1 MLINQFNDK
10 FNVIISLS
18 NDNRNYISIIK
29 NYLENYFESGIYI
42 YNIDYIKQIIWNNK
56 IDIEHRKLIIN
67 EIIEN
72 ILIHNRINIRK
83 SIQKEMFDISSLN
96 KLIMTYYNKLSNI
109 LEILNLTND
118 INKMFISKILLDPIL
133 VNYLENILTNI
144 DVDTINDIKLLCKL
158 LKENTNEFT
167 WFLKLIGTVLK
178 NNLVIITINIPEK
191 YKIKYELNYI
201 VDYIIKIKKLYDF
214 TNDNIKII
222 IMPIYEILHNTIVK
236 LISLSDTDELLR
248 FIINKWNIIKTN
260 IKCDEININ
269 KNIQKQIHD
278 FIYNYLNQSKI
289 SDFNQYDN
297 FYSILKLMIA
307 CININTINLSCLP
320 IFNNENILNV
330 VLQII
335 HNNIIIDVNLVL
347 HIFKLLSNTSYFNK
361 QYFFDKYHK
370 LLIERLLSNNHNI
383 NNEYNAVNGLKHLL
397 FEQKYIAKIIKV
409 LSDLTISE
417 KNMIEYNRKYN
428 LKDFNTITTS
438 YANWN
443 INYNEGY
450 VIVPHSVHI
459 KHELLSCISHYQ
471 LYYKQIYNDMRKLIW
486 LLQYGEVDIIY
497 NKQEIKLLPI
507 QLLVLELFNVKNIIS
522 INEIKSQSFFNN
534 YSNKFKEDII
544 NSLINGNIL
553 DKTINDMCL
562 LSSNKNIN
570 SNLIDVY
577 MNNNIC
583 IVTFDEVE
591 LAHTHLDIIKSVIN
605 HHIKIQPKTKEEL
618 LLLIQNDINQF
629 KVTNTVFDDALNVM
643 IKMDYILI
651 EDDKY
656 VKCIY

>member
-1 MLINQFNDK
+1 MLTTRFNDK
-10 FNVIISLS
+10 FNVIMPLF
-18 NDNRNYISIIK
+18 NDNRNYISILK

-42 YNIDYIKQIIWNNK
+42 YNIDYIKQIIWTNK
-56 IDIEHRKLIIN
+56 LDIEHRKLIIN

-96 KLIMTYYNKLSNI
+96 KLIITYNNKLSNI
-109 LEILNLTND
+109 LEILNLSND

-133 VNYLENILTNI
+133 VNYLENVLTNI

-158 LKENTNEFT
+158 LKENTNEFI
-167 WFLKLIGTVLK
+167 WFLKLIGTILK

-201 VDYIIKIKKLYDF
+201 CDYIIKIKEIYNF

-222 IMPIYEILHNTIVK
+222 IYPIYEILHNTIVK
-236 LISLSDTDELLR
+236 LISLSNIDELLR
-248 FIINKWNIIKTN
+248 FITNKWDIIKTN
-260 IKCDEININ
+260 IHCDEININ
-269 KNIQKQIHD
+269 KNIEKRIHD
-278 FIYNYLNQSKI
+278 FVYDFLTESKI
-289 SDFNQYDN
+289 SSFNQYDN
-297 FYSILKLMIA
+297 FYSLVKLMVA
-307 CININTINLSCLP
+307 CININTINISCLP
-320 IFNNENILNV
+320 ILNNENILNII
-330 VLQII
+330 LQII
-335 HNNIIIDVNLVL
+335 HNNIIIDIQLVL
-347 HIFKLLSNTSYFNK
+347 NIIKLISKTSYFNK

-370 LLIERLLSNNHNI
+370 LLIERLLSDNYDI
-383 NNEYNAVNGLKHLL
+383 NNEYKVVREMKKL

-409 LSDLTISE
+409 LSDLSISQ
-417 KNMIEYNRKYN
+417 KNMDEYIHKYN
-428 LKDFNTITTS
+428 LNDFNTITTS

-450 VIVPHSVHI
+450 VIVPHAVHI
-459 KHELLSCISHYQ
+459 KHELLTSISHYQ

-522 INEIKSQSFFNN
+522 INEIKSREFFNN

-553 DKTINDMCL
+553 DKTINDMCS
-562 LSSNKNIN
+562 LSSNKIIN
-570 SNLIDVY
+570 SNLIDIY
-577 MNNNIC
+577 MNNTVC

-605 HHIKIQPKTKEEL
+605 HHIKIQSKTKEEL

-629 KVTNTVFDDALNVM
+629 KITNAIFDNALDVM

-651 EDDKY
+651 ENDKY